1 MLNSDN
7 FCGRCFRVDILVY
20 WVYWGRIVNDNL
32 LKIYYEFYLYNGY
45 LFFGD
50 LVVSRVNC

>member
-32 LKIYYEFYLYNGY
+32 LKIYYDFIYIMVICFLGIWW
-45 LFFGD
+45 
-50 LVVSRVNC
+50 LVE